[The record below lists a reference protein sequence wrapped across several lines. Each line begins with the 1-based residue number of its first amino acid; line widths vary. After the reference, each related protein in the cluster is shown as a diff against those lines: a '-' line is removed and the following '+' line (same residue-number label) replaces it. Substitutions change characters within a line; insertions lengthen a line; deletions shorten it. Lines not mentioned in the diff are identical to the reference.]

1 MELAGGAYV
10 PTVFVGMY
18 ATQGRYNVRV
28 SKLKHCYG
36 LNHLLYMTS
45 SIPQGGIA
53 RACLTPSVLGRNGL
67 RLSASCGR
75 N

>member
-1 MELAGGAYV
+1 MAAGGVYV

-28 SKLKHCYG
+28 SELKHYCG
-36 LNHLLYMTS
+36 LNRLHYFTT

-53 RACLTPSVLGRNGL
+53 RPSVDGHPSPRRAG
-67 RLSASCGR
+67 GTG
-75 N
+75 